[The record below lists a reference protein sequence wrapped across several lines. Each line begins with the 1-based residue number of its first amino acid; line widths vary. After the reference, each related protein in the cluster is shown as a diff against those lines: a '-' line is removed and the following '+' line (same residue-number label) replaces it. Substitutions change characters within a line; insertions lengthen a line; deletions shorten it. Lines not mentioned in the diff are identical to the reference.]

1 MAKDLGKL
9 LEYTVQYGALP
20 LPTLREMFY
29 KYDPDDVSEWVK
41 SLERKLKTSRQLTIT
56 IFLKALELLKG
67 KIPDALAASTIAY
80 ECREKLGAKS
90 VKNADVVAIAA
101 GLSIAVP
108 DLIGVEGDNII
119 VNASPDRVAEAV
131 KIAA

>member
-1 MAKDLGKL
+1 MHRRRISPEPTK
-9 LEYTVQYGALP
+9 EVSCITV
-20 LPTLREMFY
+20 
-29 KYDPDDVSEWVK
+29 
-41 SLERKLKTSRQLTIT
+41 
-56 IFLKALELLKG
+56 FLKALELLKG

-90 VKNADVVAIAA
+90 VKNADVVAIAL

-108 DLIGVEGDNII
+108 DGVSDNII

-131 KIAA
+131 KTQLEQLEDSN